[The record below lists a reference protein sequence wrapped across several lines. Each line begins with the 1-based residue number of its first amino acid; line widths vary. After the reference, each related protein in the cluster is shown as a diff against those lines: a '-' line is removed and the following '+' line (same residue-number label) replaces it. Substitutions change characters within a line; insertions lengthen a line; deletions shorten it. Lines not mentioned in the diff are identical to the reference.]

1 MVNSFADG
9 KTKLVEPPY
18 GSYVDSWQLPV
29 NSNFG
34 VTDAS
39 VSGTTTINVSAIPI
53 STPFVTLVFQNFDTS
68 PTPWQVPLAGQ
79 NLRIV
84 LTGTLAFNIIV
95 YIPANTPGMW
105 IIDNQTNGPF
115 VVTVKTNAT
124 GSVGVTPFQ
133 GAMSFVFCDG
143 VNVYYADIGGAVEAI
158 RKYVPSSVPVGAI
171 IPFAGATVP
180 NSNWLNCNGA
190 AVSRATYSLLFSYIG
205 TTWGVGDGSTTF
217 NVPNINQGVFLRG
230 IGGDAATLGTLQQDE
245 LGTHTHSLTDP
256 GHYHGAD
263 STNPLFVLQGGGGT
277 PGGPTYYAG
286 GSGTNSN
293 KTATATTGITIASA
307 GGNETRPINFSM
319 LYCIRA
325 L

>member
-1 MVNSFADG
+1 
-9 KTKLVEPPY
+9 
-18 GSYVDSWQLPV
+18 V

-39 VSGTTTINVSAIPI
+39 VSGTTTINVASIPI

-105 IIDNQTNGPF
+105 IIDNQTNGAF
-115 VVTVKTNAT
+115 TVTVKTNAT
-124 GSVGVTPFQ
+124 GSVGVDPFQ
-133 GAMSFVFCDG
+133 GAMSFVFCEG

-171 IPFAGATVP
+171 MPFAGATVP
-180 NSNWLNCNGA
+180 NANWLNCNGA
-190 AVSRATYSLLFSYIG
+190 AVSRTTYSALFAYIG
-205 TTWGVGDGSTTF
+205 TLYGLGDGSTTF
-217 NVPNINQGVFLRG
+217 NVPNLNVGAFIRG
-230 IGGDAATLGTLQQDE
+230 TGGNAAAQGTLQGDTV
-245 LGTHTHSLTDP
+245 GPHTHPLTDP
-256 GHYHGAD
+256 GHSHPWQNGYANPIF
-263 STNPLFVLQGGGGT
+263 TNG
-277 PGGPTYYAG
+277 PGGRPTYYAG
-286 GSGTNSN
+286 GSGDNGSTGTG
-293 KTATATTGITIASA
+293 TAVTGITIANNT
-307 GGNETRPINFSM
+307 GTVETRPQNYSM